1 MPEDFFE
8 SEVALAAAATAVV
21 FSPRVRGVLRQ
32 GFVYGV
38 AGATVVARTVTDAAQ
53 TVGSAVAGA
62 MPIGIGRSDDAGASS
77 ASRGRTAASRAPNSA
92 SSAPA
97 SRAPRSTGGRAQEAL
112 KLVQKQPGITI
123 GEMAKQMKI
132 QADYLYRLLPQ
143 LEKDGKVK
151 KRDKGYHPSE
161 S

>member
-1 MPEDFFE
+1 MLEDFFE
-8 SEVALAAAATAVV
+8 SEVALAAAATAAV

-32 GFVYGV
+32 GLVYGV
-38 AGATVVARTVTDAAQ
+38 AGGTVAARTVTDAAQ
-53 TVGSAVAGA
+53 TVGHAVAGA
-62 MPIGIGRSDDAGASS
+62 MPIGGGSSNNAGASS
-77 ASRGRTAASRAPNSA
+77 APRGRTAASRAPNSA
-92 SSAPA
+92 RSAPA
-97 SRAPRSTGGRAQEAL
+97 SRAPRGTGGRAQDAL

-132 QADYLYRLLPQ
+132 QPNYLYRLLPQ

-151 KRDKGYHPSE
+151 KRDEGYHPAE